1 MSTDNVI
8 RKGSDK
14 LGPER
19 LDIFALGK
27 DFGVWHKAWAQRWHP
42 SQTGWEPLNG
52 SFL

>member
-1 MSTDNVI
+1 MLFAKDQINWGRNAST
-8 RKGSDK
+8 SS
-14 LGPER
+14 P
-19 LDIFALGK
+19 LGK